1 MSDKSIK
8 TIWKLNDASIA
19 KVETLVPN
27 YKLKHGM
34 FAGIPIICKKEQC
47 PYKESCYLPESHREE
62 GERCPVEIAAII
74 SRFDSWC
81 RHFEIESSGDYID
94 DADLVDATLI
104 RDLVDIEVQ
113 ILRAENRIA
122 INGDFIGKTV
132 SSIDNKG
139 KAYYEETITPEAE
152 FKLGLLEKRYKVLQL
167 LNSTRKDKRDT
178 LNNNNMSDEAMG
190 IFKEI
195 NEKMEKLQN
204 IDLDNISFEDPK
216 EGEKDEI

>member
-8 TIWKLNDASIA
+8 TIWKLKDTSIA
-19 KVETLVPN
+19 KVDTLVPN

-34 FAGIPIICKKEQC
+34 FAGIPIICKKDKC
-47 PYKESCYLPESHREE
+47 PYKESCYLPEAHREE

-81 RHFEIESSGDYID
+81 KHFEIESSGDYID

-122 INGDFIGKTV
+122 INGDFIGSTI
-132 SSIDNKG
+132 STIDNKG
-139 KAYYEETITPEAE
+139 KAYYEETVTPEAE

-167 LNSTRKDKRDT
+167 LNSTRKDKRET

-195 NEKMEKLQN
+195 NEKMEQLKN
-204 IDLDNISFEDPK
+204 IDLDNISFEDTR
-216 EGEKDEI
+216 EGEVNEI